1 MQDIFWNQ
9 YLYNDAVRILK
20 KNNFDLDNMSKEEKR
35 ELIEMVME
43 DLDDKYSERDW

>member
-9 YLYNDAVRILK
+9 YLYKDTVRILK

-43 DLDDKYSERDW
+43 DLDDKYSERD